1 MSETPPDGGWTA
13 PGRPA
18 DSPRPGGGYAEQPG
32 GPLPPPGSSVGPP
45 PPGWG
50 VGPSP
55 PGWQQLSPE
64 QIARMHRPGIIPLAP
79 LNLSDVFGG
88 ALTTMRR
95 NPEATLGLAVLVLG
109 AVLVPSLLLSLGLQS
124 LTALTPDDMA
134 VIGLLLPTFLSG
146 LASLALSGFVIYVVS
161 EAALGDKV
169 GLGQTWRQVRGR
181 LPALIGVTLL
191 TTILVVLL
199 AAVPALLLVGV
210 GAAVGGF
217 GGGTIAV
224 LGFVAMVVLVIWVGV
239 RLMLS
244 PAPVVLERAGPIG
257 GMRRS
262 WALTRGSQWWRIFG
276 IYLLAAILTQIFA
289 AAVSTPL
296 QFLIL
301 AVVDTASPDPAL
313 LATMLVLV
321 QHLSQFLTGAVVTP
335 FTAGVIALLYL
346 DQRIRREGLD
356 LSMQRAAQQRAAERG
371 QR

>member
-18 DSPRPGGGYAEQPG
+18 DSPRPGGGYVEQPG

-50 VGPSP
+50 VEPSP

-64 QIARMHRPGIIPLAP
+64 QVARMHRPGIIPLAP
-79 LNLSDVFGG
+79 LTLSDVFGG

-95 NPEATLGLAVLVLG
+95 NPEATLGMAVLVLG
-109 AVLVPSLLLSLGLQS
+109 VVLVPSLLLSLGLQT
-124 LTALTPDDMA
+124 LTALTPEDVQ
-134 VIGLLLPTFLSG
+134 VIGLLLPSLLSG

-169 GLGQTWRQVRGR
+169 GLAQTWRQVRGR
-181 LPALIGVTLL
+181 LLALIGVTLL
-191 TTILVVLL
+191 TAILVLL
-199 AAVPALLLVGV
+199 AALPALLLVGV

-217 GGGTIAV
+217 GGGAIAV
-224 LGFVAMVVLVIWVGV
+224 VGFVAMLALLIWVGV

-244 PAPVVLERAGPIG
+244 PAPVVLERAGPIDG
-257 GMRRS
+257 IRRS

-276 IYLLAAILTQIFA
+276 IYLLAAIVTQISA
-289 AAVSTPL
+289 AAVSAPL

-301 AVVDTASPDPAL
+301 AVVDTASPDPAIL
-313 LATMLVLV
+313 TTMLVLV
-321 QHLSQFLTGAVVTP
+321 QHLSQFVIGAIVTP
-335 FTAGVIALLYL
+335 FTAGVLALLYL